1 MIVLHEKYRP
11 RSLDELLGQP
21 KAVRVVQA
29 LESRGYGGRAY
40 WISGPS
46 GAGKTSL
53 ALILACYV
61 ADGPWIVELDAS
73 ELTPAR
79 LREIEQ
85 SMFLYGCGKGGRA
98 YIVNEAHG
106 LRRDTIRQLL
116 VLLERLPAHVAWIF
130 TTTMDGQDSLF
141 EDQID
146 AHPLLSRCV
155 VIPLTNQ
162 GLASIFAERA
172 KAIADAEG
180 LDGKPLPAYVRLVRQ
195 CHNNMRAVL
204 QRVEA
209 GEMMP

>member
-1 MIVLHEKYRP
+1 MMLHEKYRP
-11 RSLDELLGQP
+11 RSLAELLGQA
-21 KAVRVVQA
+21 KAARQVRA
-29 LESRGYGGRAY
+29 LEARGYGGRPY

-46 GAGKTSL
+46 GTGKTSL
-53 ALILACYV
+53 ALILAGFV
-61 ADGPWIVELDAS
+61 ADSHWIQEIDAS
-73 ELTPAR
+73 ELTPAK

-85 SMFLYGCGKGGRA
+85 SMALYGGGAKGGRA

-116 VLLERLPAHVAWIF
+116 VLLERLPGHVAWIF
-130 TTTMDGQDSLF
+130 TTTRDGQDSLF
-141 EDQID
+141 DDHED

-172 KAIADAEG
+172 KAIAGAEG
-180 LDGKPLPAYVRLVRQ
+180 LDGRPLPAYVRLVRE